1 METNFTQTDVVVIG
15 GGMAGLSTACY
26 LGRAGVPVTLFEKA
40 ANLGGRAATQNHDG
54 YLFNRGIHA
63 IYTGGATSEVLRD
76 LGITYN
82 YGSPKEIF
90 LLQQG
95 QIYPF
100 PASMSSLL
108 KSRLLKVGDKIELAR
123 IFSTLPRLQAKS
135 LAHISVQE
143 RLERTIRRPQVH
155 QLMASTARVFV
166 YSTALDLVSAEVFVT
181 KLQHSLKHPVHCVE
195 GGWQTLIEG
204 LRRTAE
210 QAGVRIVRSSRIASV
225 EHQHGQTQGVR
236 LHDERVL
243 AASNVIL
250 ATSPADAAKLVNG
263 GAYAPLREIVDSL
276 IPARVACLDVAL
288 RRLPEPRYP
297 VVQDLD
303 RPRFLSAQSC
313 YTRIAPEGGALIS
326 TFKQLDPLHLIDPK
340 QDEHELEDL
349 LDTAQPGWRDV
360 LVKRVFL
367 PRIEAISMLPTASS
381 GGYASRPGPM
391 VPGIANLYL
400 TGDWIGEGFLS
411 DPSMESARQVAQLI
425 LQNGS
430 FTTTLKRL
438 LSHYETPCDEVVPLN

>member
-1 METNFTQTDVVVIG
+1 METTLTPTDVVVIG

-26 LGRAGVPVTLFEKA
+26 LARAGVPVTLFEKA

-63 IYTGGATSEVLRD
+63 IYTGGATSEVLKD

-82 YGSPKEIF
+82 YGSPKETF
-90 LLQQG
+90 LLHQG

-108 KSRLLKVGDKIELAR
+108 RSRLLKVGDKIELAR
-123 IFSTLPRLQAKS
+123 IFSTLPRIQAKS

-143 RLERTIRRPQVH
+143 WLERTIKRSQVR
-155 QLMASTARVFV
+155 QLMASIACVFV
-166 YSTALDLVSAEVFVT
+166 YSAALDLVSAEVFVT
-181 KLQHSLKHPVHCVE
+181 KLQLSLKHPVHYVE

-204 LRRTAE
+204 LRRAAE
-210 QAGVRIVRSSRIASV
+210 QAGVRIVTGRRVASV
-225 EHQHGQTQGVR
+225 EYQHDRVQGVR
-236 LHDERVL
+236 LSDDSML
-243 AASNVIL
+243 AASSIVL
-250 ATSPADAAKLVNG
+250 ATSPQDAVKLVDG
-263 GAYAPLREIVDSL
+263 GAYAPLREIVDPL

-303 RPRFLSAQSC
+303 RPRFLSAQSF
-313 YTRIAPEGGALIS
+313 YTRLTPESGALIS
-326 TFKQLDPLHLIDPK
+326 TFKQLDPLHLTDPK
-340 QDEHELEDL
+340 QDERELEDL

-367 PRIEAISMLPTASS
+367 PRIEAIGMLPTASG
-381 GGYASRPGPM
+381 GGYAGRPVPQ

-400 TGDWIGEGFLS
+400 VGDWIGEGFLS
-411 DPSMESARQVAQLI
+411 DPSMGSARQVAQLV
-425 LQNGS
+425 LQGNS
-430 FTTTLKRL
+430 LTTTSK
-438 LSHYETPCDEVVPLN
+438 TVVDLRR